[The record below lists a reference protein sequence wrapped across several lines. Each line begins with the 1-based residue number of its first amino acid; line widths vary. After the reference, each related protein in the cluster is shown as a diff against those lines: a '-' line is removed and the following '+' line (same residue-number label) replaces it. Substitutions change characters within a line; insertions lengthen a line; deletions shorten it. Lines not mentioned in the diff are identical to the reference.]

1 MLMTSTSAYAGKRR
15 TVTANVPWVRV
26 PYAAQRRRSGTCSDA
41 SWGLCVGSGPGL
53 LRLLLLLL
61 SVLGR
66 LVLLAG
72 LGLDA
77 GGLLLIL
84 HSGITSFPVGLRGGD
99 PTASSASAPSMA
111 HGAGAYTY
119 FSITGYFRVFVRQV
133 LQNVGLSNILDSE
146 LERRTPVE
154 GPHGKVVGAAVMDG
168 KLLSEVIQRVKAV
181 GGIEALLILPV
192 AALHL
197 AVVAGRIGAN
207 ELVADTQ
214 LSGSGLKEGGQIPP
228 AVGETV
234 GEFQAVVGLDALH
247 PDAPAGIPF
256 EQPSEEIGRGI
267 GGLLRVGGQKT
278 QAGELVNGGV
288 LV

>member
-1 MLMTSTSAYAGKRR
+1 MIKYIISYNSNCNEICARAT
-15 TVTANVPWVRV
+15 
-26 PYAAQRRRSGTCSDA
+26 
-41 SWGLCVGSGPGL
+41 
-53 LRLLLLLL
+53 
-61 SVLGR
+61 
-66 LVLLAG
+66 
-72 LGLDA
+72 
-77 GGLLLIL
+77 
-84 HSGITSFPVGLRGGD
+84 H
-99 PTASSASAPSMA
+99 
-111 HGAGAYTY
+111 
-119 FSITGYFRVFVRQV
+119 
-133 LQNVGLSNILDSE
+133 VGLSNILDSE